1 MRFPLISR
9 LVKLGHVRV
18 RESLLQVQNFSV
30 YLTTDT
36 FTERSA
42 LGQIAT
48 PTKLAR
54 GQIAEQ

>member
-1 MRFPLISR
+1 MISR